1 MPHEV
6 EHPSDPVTSNN
17 NIERT
22 ITNTLK
28 DVEIMVDCVVV
39 RSPATLNGTETLT
52 SSYKMPSRGCLP
64 MPAKEFHPVTTVY
77 SSNYNPVSLTH
88 QIGQGQVT
96 TANQPP
102 GLAHL
107 LN

>member
-1 MPHEV
+1 
-6 EHPSDPVTSNN
+6 
-17 NIERT
+17 
-22 ITNTLK
+22 
-28 DVEIMVDCVVV
+28 
-39 RSPATLNGTETLT
+39 
-52 SSYKMPSRGCLP
+52 
-64 MPAKEFHPVTTVY
+64 MPAKEFHPVTMVY

-102 GLAHL
+102 GLTHL

>member
-1 MPHEV
+1 MPHED

-17 NIERT
+17 KHTQRRG
-22 ITNTLK
+22 
-28 DVEIMVDCVVV
+28 DDGVVV

-52 SSYKMPSRGCLP
+52 SSYKRPSRGCLP
-64 MPAKEFHPVTTVY
+64 MPAKEFHPVTMVY